1 MTRFASLTHFVSS
14 NRRFARRNDEAN
26 RRFNEVNPEKKLDLW
41 TASYL
46 AVTKT
51 ASGDVTNNFCT
62 FFALTWRKPIP
73 CERVCTL

>member
-1 MTRFASLTHFVSS
+1 MTRFSSLTHFVSS

-51 ASGDVTNNFCT
+51 ASGDNIIGLCLPFRHGPYRNGGGR
-62 FFALTWRKPIP
+62 L
-73 CERVCTL
+73 L